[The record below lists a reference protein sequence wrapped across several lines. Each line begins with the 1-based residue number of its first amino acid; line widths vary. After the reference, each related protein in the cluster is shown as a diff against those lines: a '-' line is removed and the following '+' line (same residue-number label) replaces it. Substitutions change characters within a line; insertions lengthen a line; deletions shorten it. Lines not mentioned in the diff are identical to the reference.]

1 MYRRKTWRTHMLA
14 KRKQLGLKLQHMYW
28 LLGRKSDLTTENKLL
43 LYKTVLKPIWTYGIQ
58 LWGTASNSN
67 IEILQ
72 RFQNKVLRV
81 IVNAPWYI
89 PNNVLHKDLK
99 TPTIREEITYLCA
112 NYQDKLV
119 THPNERIPTLLD
131 RAEEPRRLK
140 RFQRSDLST
149 RSL

>member
-1 MYRRKTWRTHMLA
+1 M
-14 KRKQLGLKLQHMYW
+14 
-28 LLGRKSDLTTENKLL
+28 TTENKLL
-43 LYKTVLKPIWTYGIQ
+43 LYQTFLKPIWTYGIK

-99 TPTIREEITYLCA
+99 TPTIRVETTRLCA
-112 NYQDKLV
+112 NYQDKLE
-119 THPNERIPTLLD
+119 THPNELIPSLLD
-131 RAEEPRRLK
+131 EAEEPRRLK
-140 RFQRSDLST
+140 RFQPSDLST
-149 RSL
+149 RFSYTYPFLSAVRLTTNLEHIHWAMTPHVTTRAEC